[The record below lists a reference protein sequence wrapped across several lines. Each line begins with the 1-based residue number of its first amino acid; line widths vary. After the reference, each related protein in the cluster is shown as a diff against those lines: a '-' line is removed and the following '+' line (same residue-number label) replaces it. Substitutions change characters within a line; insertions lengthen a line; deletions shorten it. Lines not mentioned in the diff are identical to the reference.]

1 MTNQKE
7 ESLEKVLTNAKASM
21 ELSGFTIT
29 DEHVELVRSKLNG
42 EITEEEFLKA
52 VLERVKDK

>member
-7 ESLEKVLTNAKASM
+7 ESLEKALTNAKASM

-29 DEHVELVRSKLNG
+29 DELVELVRSKLKG